1 MTAECANTRGQ
12 FGRCLYKESKLMSEL
27 YKPFDLAG
35 LQLKNR
41 VVMAPMTRSRALD
54 NNPDGDTATYYRQRA
69 GSGLIIT
76 EGVPI
81 SEEGR
86 GYLYTPGIY
95 TERQIAGWRV
105 VTDAVHAD
113 WGHIF
118 AQLWHVGRLSHTSLQ
133 PQGRAPVSSS
143 AKRADGVNVYAYDAA
158 GNPGQVQASTPRA
171 LDTDEVARVTEDF
184 TRAARNAIKAGF
196 DGIELH
202 AANAY
207 IFDQFINA
215 SCNDRTDQYGGSI
228 DNRLRFLLETVE
240 SVSAAIGSSRVG
252 VRIAPFGRLY
262 GMGAFDRELETWTT
276 LVDKLSD
283 HNLAYLHLSYQ
294 GTIGGDGIPQNV
306 TEMIRSTYRGTLM
319 SAGGHEKQ
327 SAETAIA
334 LGHLDM
340 VAFGRPFISN
350 PDLVERLANDWPMTP
365 QNHDTY
371 YSGGHNGYT
380 DYTPYSGS

>member
-1 MTAECANTRGQ
+1 
-12 FGRCLYKESKLMSEL
+12 MSEL
-27 YKPFDLAG
+27 YEPFDLAG

-54 NNPDGDTATYYRQRA
+54 NDPDGDTVTYYRQRA
-69 GSGLIIT
+69 SSGLIIT

-95 TERQIAGWRV
+95 TEMQIARWRA

-113 WGHIF
+113 GGHIF

-133 PQGRAPVSSS
+133 PQGGAPVSSS

-158 GNPGQVQASTPRA
+158 GNPGQVQASAPRA
-171 LDTDEVARVTEDF
+171 LGTDEVARVTEDF
-184 TRAARNAIKAGF
+184 TRAALNAINAGF

-215 SCNDRTDQYGGSI
+215 GFNDRTDQYGGSI
-228 DNRLRFLLETVE
+228 INRLRFLLETVE
-240 SVSAAIGSSRVG
+240 SVSAAIGSKRVG

-262 GMGAFDRELETWTT
+262 GIGAFDGELETWTT
-276 LVDKLSD
+276 LAEKLSD
-283 HNLAYLHLSYQ
+283 RNIAYLHLSDQ
-294 GTIGGDGIPQNV
+294 STIGGDGIPRNV
-306 TEMIRSTYRGTLM
+306 SEVIRRAYRGTLM
-319 SAGGHEKQ
+319 SAGGHDKQ
-327 SAETAIA
+327 SAERAIA

-350 PDLVERLANDWPMTP
+350 PDLVERLANNWPMTP
-365 QNHDTY
+365 QNRDTY